1 MQITPVALRPAA
13 ATKKSTAPPRRAL
26 PHLSMSTLSL
36 GIGPEPPSTVLLSS
50 AKEIIQ
56 AARAELQAADE
67 QTQTQTQIIRY
78 SAPPPP
84 PVTQAPA
91 PQSDFVLD
99 TEVVNPPV
107 VTVQVHPRQQQPKKM
122 TRAKSWSP
130 EIENLFRYQSAG
142 YRDASEYLMSNPNPD
157 FWPDSKFVRCLKSK
171 ETACFLYFRQHRECI
186 DSFLNKIKI
195 YSY

>member
-13 ATKKSTAPPRRAL
+13 ATKKSAAPPRRAL

-36 GIGPEPPSTVLLSS
+36 GIGSEPPPTVLLSS
-50 AKEIIQ
+50 ANYIIQ
-56 AARAELQAADE
+56 AARAELQAGDE
-67 QTQTQTQIIRY
+67 QTQAQTQSIRY
-78 SAPPPP
+78 SAPPPA
-84 PVTQAPA
+84 TQAPT

-99 TEVVNPPV
+99 TDVVNPPV

-142 YRDASEYLMSNPNPD
+142 YRDASEYLMSNDSPD
-157 FWPDSKFVRCLKSK
+157 FWPDSMFVRCLKSK